1 MKIEVIDPLG
11 LSVTEAAKALGITRQ
26 AMSGFLNEQTTLSSE
41 MAIRLE
47 KAFGVSMEKLMRM
60 QNTYDIAQAYKKVE
74 KIKVQRY
81 VRATKSKPQPGLL

>member
-1 MKIEVIDPLG
+1 MSDSDSYQDSYHPGCFVKIEVIDPLG

-47 KAFGVSMEKLMRM
+47 KAFGVSMEKRLHM
-60 QNTYDIAQAYKKVE
+60 QNTYDSAHA
-74 KIKVQRY
+74 
-81 VRATKSKPQPGLL
+81 